1 MKQMPIAATCMHN
14 LDWLYDIHTLPPHLQ
29 ETKSWTSLHSS
40 SHHLFITSTFTLQH
54 LAPWRANARPKREA
68 PRNPRL
74 RAVWRL
80 QCAPQAWIMIIIPIK
95 WLFHW
100 EYTLF
105 SDKPINQIVFLVTD
119 LSPLKAGWC
128 WMYVTMVWW
137 VWWYSACHGALVT
150 RFVQDLPSLESDSAG
165 DWGFQGESRLWK

>member
-1 MKQMPIAATCMHN
+1 MEHFSWISFWAKQWKNCQSQQLACTTWIGCM
-14 LDWLYDIHTLPPHLQ
+14 
-29 ETKSWTSLHSS
+29 TSILCRHIFKKLSLEKVYISS

-68 PRNPRL
+68 PRTPRL

-80 QCAPQAWIMIIIPIK
+80 QCAPQAWI
-95 WLFHW
+95 
-100 EYTLF
+100 
-105 SDKPINQIVFLVTD
+105 NQMVFCHRFVTFE
-119 LSPLKAGWC
+119 S
-128 WMYVTMVWW
+128 WMMLDVCHHEMVWW